1 MIKWILSILM
11 AALAFLSVL
20 QPAMAGE
27 PARPELSL
35 NKAIEMAIT
44 QNKALKKAELEIKR
58 TEALRD
64 EAADQLDFTPT
75 GGSGYDPQVEAAW
88 ASLLQA
94 DLTWRMSKKSYD
106 ARLDGITLAACQQY
120 WNVLKAQENVKVK
133 ELAVELA
140 RLELQKSQSAYRLGL
155 TGKLNQSNAA
165 GGTVAS
171 VKGLEQAGTDV
182 AKAESELA
190 AAQNE
195 LDKAYVKLNQLVGL
209 HPGDRPVLVDKL
221 EFYPLQ
227 VSDLD
232 TEVNRVLESSP
243 SVWLAEQEVT
253 QKKYTADLLW
263 ARGQYTPYDARQAEM
278 EQAEVDA
285 RSVRD
290 TVEMQV
296 RDLYH
301 TLKSLEESYKS
312 AEQAAATAGE
322 ELKEKQVMYRLG
334 LATRADVLAA
344 EVNLAGA
351 NYTLT
356 DLAAQYAYNKMVFQ
370 KPWAPAYSDTGGS
383 SPGGM

>member
-1 MIKWILSILM
+1 MKKWILSIFM
-11 AALAFLSVL
+11 AALAFFNVL

-35 NKAIEMAIT
+35 NKAIEMAVK

-58 TEALRD
+58 TEALRE

-106 ARLDGITLAACQQY
+106 ARLDGITLAACQLY

-133 ELAVELA
+133 ELALELA

-155 TGKLNQSNAA
+155 TGKLQSNSA
-165 GGTVAS
+165 GGTVAA
-171 VKGLEQAGTDV
+171 VKGLEQARAEMV
-182 AKAESELA
+182 KAESELA

-195 LDKAYVKLNQLVGL
+195 LDKAFVELNQLVGL
-209 HPGDRPVLVDKL
+209 WPEDRPVLVDKL

-227 VSDLD
+227 VSNLD

-243 SVWLAEQEVT
+243 SVWLAEQEVV
-253 QKKYTADLLW
+253 QKKYTTDLMW

-278 EQAEVDA
+278 EQTELDA
-285 RSVRD
+285 QSVKD
-290 TVEMQV
+290 AVGLQV
-296 RDLYH
+296 RNLYY
-301 TLKSLEESYKS
+301 TLKNLEESYRS
-312 AEQAAATAGE
+312 AEQAATMAGE
-322 ELKEKQVMYRLG
+322 ELRAKQFMYQVG
-334 LATRADVLAA
+334 LATRADVLTA
-344 EVNLAGA
+344 EVNLARA
-351 NYTLT
+351 KYALT
-356 DLAAQYAYNKMVFQ
+356 ELAAQHAYNKMVFQ
-370 KPWAPAYSDTGGS
+370 KPWAPAYSGTGG
-383 SPGGM
+383 

>member
-1 MIKWILSILM
+1 MKKWILSIFM
-11 AALAFLSVL
+11 AALAFLNVL

-27 PARPELSL
+27 PTWPELSL

-64 EAADQLDFTPT
+64 EASDQLDFTPT

-88 ASLLQA
+88 YSLLQA

-106 ARLDGITLAACQQY
+106 ARLDGIALAVCQLY

-133 ELAVELA
+133 ELALELA

-155 TGKLNQSNAA
+155 TGKSQSSSV
-165 GGTVAS
+165 GGTVAAI
-171 VKGLEQAGTDV
+171 KGLEQAGADV

-195 LDKAYVKLNQLVGL
+195 LDNACVKLNQLVGL
-209 HPGDRPVLVDKL
+209 HPDDRPVLVDKL

-227 VSDLD
+227 VANLN

-253 QKKYTADLLW
+253 QKKYTTDLMF

-285 RSVRD
+285 QSARD
-290 TVEMQV
+290 AVEMQV
-296 RDLYH
+296 RELYH

-312 AEQAAATAGE
+312 AEQAAATAQE
-322 ELKEKQVMYRLG
+322 ELKQKQIMFRLG
-334 LATRADVLAA
+334 LATRADVLTA
-344 EVNLAGA
+344 EVNLAKA
-351 NYTLT
+351 KYALT
-356 DLAAQYAYNKMVFQ
+356 ELAAQHAYNKMVFQ
-370 KPWAPAYSDTGGS
+370 KPWAPAYSSTGG
-383 SPGGM
+383 